1 MWTIPFKQAIIIPMQ
16 VEDFP
21 RWFKNRYK
29 RTSSF
34 LSGFLLLLVDL
45 LTIMLCIGI
54 SFFLI
59 NLINTSFINF
69 KSFVNYW
76 IYLPAFFLVFYVSK
90 LYPGMLLAP
99 AEEISRFT
107 VGSFFCFI
115 GIAFSII
122 FETDGRATIAIAMII
137 AIPFASLG
145 LPLARQFARI
155 LFSRSRVWGVP
166 VAVYVFDNEK
176 NIVIDRLIHHPEL
189 GYKPAIIINTVATV
203 SRESQY
209 EGIPEFPPSPEIH
222 DIIKKLNIKVAI
234 IIEKKEDTL
243 MDNQDLFIKI
253 MKQYRY
259 TIAIPYNQHIR
270 SVYSSVRDFNG
281 IIGFSTTR
289 NLTRPGEL
297 FLKRLTDLLLLAI
310 AAIPTLLVTLVLA
323 VAIKISSPG
332 PVFYGHKRV
341 GKNGKEITVWKFRSM
356 ITNSQEILEKILAED
371 PVRRAE
377 WEKDRKF
384 KDDPR
389 VTKIGKIL
397 RNTSLDELPQ
407 LWNILTGDMSFVGPR
422 PVTRSELDKYGK
434 RADFILSVK
443 PGLSGMWQISG
454 RSDTAYEE
462 RINLDTYYIQNW
474 SIWLDLWI
482 ITKTVWVVL
491 KGKGAY

>member
-1 MWTIPFKQAIIIPMQ
+1 MQ

-45 LTIMLCIGI
+45 LTIMLCIGA
-54 SFFLI
+54 SFFII
-59 NLINTSFINF
+59 NLINRGFINF
-69 KSFVNYW
+69 RSFITYW
-76 IYLPAFFLVFYVSK
+76 IYLPAFFLVFYVAR
-90 LYPGMLLAP
+90 LYPGIVLAP
-99 AEEISRFT
+99 AEEIRCFT
-107 VGSFFCFI
+107 EGSFFCFI

-122 FETDGRATIAIAMII
+122 FETDGRGIIAIAMIL

-145 LPLARQFARI
+145 LPIARQFGRL
-155 LFSRSRVWGVP
+155 LFSRSKIWGVP
-166 VAVYVFDNEK
+166 VAVYIFDDEK
-176 NIVIDRLIHHPEL
+176 NIVVERLIHHPEL
-189 GYKPAIIINTVATV
+189 GYKPAIIINMAATAPG
-203 SRESQY
+203 ESQY
-209 EGIPEFPPSPEIH
+209 KGIPEFPPSPEIH
-222 DIIKKLNIKVAI
+222 SVIKKLNIKVAI

-243 MDNQDLFIKI
+243 IDNQDLYIKI
-253 MKQYRY
+253 MQQYRY

-270 SVYSSVRDFNG
+270 SIYSSVRDFNG

-289 NLTRPGEL
+289 NLSRPTEL
-297 FLKRLTDLLLLAI
+297 FLKRLTDILLLAI
-310 AAIPTLLVTLVLA
+310 AAAPTLLVTLVA
-323 VAIKISSPG
+323 AIAIKISSPG

-356 ITNSQEILEKILAED
+356 VTNSQEILEKILAED

-377 WEKDRKF
+377 WDKDRKF

-389 VTKIGKIL
+389 VTRIGKIL

-407 LWNILTGDMSFVGPR
+407 LWNIFTGDMSFVGPR

-434 RADFILSVK
+434 LSDFILSVK

-482 ITKTVWVVL
+482 ITKTIWVVL
-491 KGKGAY
+491 RRKGAY

>member
-1 MWTIPFKQAIIIPMQ
+1 MKRDIIIPMQ

-21 RWFKNRYK
+21 QWFKNRYK
-29 RTSSF
+29 HTSSF

-45 LTIMLCIGI
+45 LTIMICIGT
-54 SFFLI
+54 SFFII
-59 NLINTSFINF
+59 NLINRSFINF
-69 KSFVNYW
+69 RSFVTYW

-90 LYPGMLLAP
+90 LYPGMVLAP
-99 AEEISRFT
+99 AEEIRRFT
-107 VGSFFCFI
+107 IGSFFCFV

-122 FETDGRATIAIAMII
+122 FETDGREMIAVAMIA

-145 LPLARQFARI
+145 LPIARQFSRLI
-155 LFSRSRVWGVP
+155 FSRSKIWGVP
-166 VAVYVFDNEK
+166 AAIYVFNNEK
-176 NIVIDRLIHHPEL
+176 NIVVERLLHHPEL
-189 GYKPAIIINTVATV
+189 GYKPAVIINTSSTEPK
-203 SRESQY
+203 ESQY
-209 EGIPEFPPSPEIH
+209 KGIPEFPPTQEVH
-222 DIIKKLNIKVAI
+222 DTIKKLNIKVAI

-243 MDNQDLFIKI
+243 LDNQELYTKI
-253 MKQYRY
+253 MQQYRY
-259 TIAIPYNQHIR
+259 IIAIPYNQYIR

-281 IIGFSTTR
+281 ILGFSSTR
-289 NLTRPGEL
+289 NLSRPWEL
-297 FLKRLTDLLLLAI
+297 FLKRLTDILLLLI
-310 AAIPTLLVTLVLA
+310 AAVPTILVTLVA
-323 VAIKISSPG
+323 AIAIKISSPG

-356 ITNSQEILEKILAED
+356 VTNSQEILEKILAED

-389 VTKIGKIL
+389 ITKIGKIL

-422 PVTRSELDKYGK
+422 PVTNSELDKYGK
-434 RADFILSVK
+434 AVDFILSVQ

-482 ITKTVWVVL
+482 ITKTIWVVL
-491 KGKGAY
+491 RRKGAY